1 MSSFGEPRPSRLV
14 FPALVLMSLVSAA
27 GRSEAQGA
35 NHGGGAGG
43 DAIRC
48 ASGKPQVAIPACGNI
63 IADKREESENR
74 SIALRNRASS
84 YQQLGDLDHA
94 IADYTT
100 ALKNP
105 EQRGILAK
113 IHLNRGLMYFRK
125 NDEAEALADYN
136 DAIALDAKLA

>member
-1 MSSFGEPRPSRLV
+1 MSSLGRPRVSRLV
-14 FPALVLMSLVSAA
+14 FLPALLLMALVGAA
-27 GRSEAQGA
+27 NRCDAQGA
-35 NHGGGAGG
+35 NHAGGNGG

-48 ASGKPQVAIPACGNI
+48 VSAKPEIAIPACSNI
-63 IADKREESENR
+63 IKDRREESENR
-74 SIALRNRASS
+74 AIALRNRASS
-84 YQQLGDLDHA
+84 YQQQGDLDHA

-105 EQRGILAK
+105 EPSGILAK

-136 DAIALDAKLA
+136 DAIAL